1 MHTQDG
7 QWADDAVC
15 GCLSL
20 EKSAVISNVYL
31 YAWEHYMCVSRYT
44 VEITTDFSENKTLS
58 YSLYIYTYIDKYMYV
73 YLYSCIYIFYLY
85 NTFN

>member
-1 MHTQDG
+1 
-7 QWADDAVC
+7 
-15 GCLSL
+15 
-20 EKSAVISNVYL
+20 
-31 YAWEHYMCVSRYT
+31 MCVSRYT